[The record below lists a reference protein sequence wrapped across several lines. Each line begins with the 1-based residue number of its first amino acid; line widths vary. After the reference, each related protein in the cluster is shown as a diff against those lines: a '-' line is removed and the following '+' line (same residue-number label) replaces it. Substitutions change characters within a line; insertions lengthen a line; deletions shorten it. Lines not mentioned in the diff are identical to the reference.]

1 MGVRGGIYLGRM
13 KKYPIFHT
21 LVLILSISVGVWFAL
36 NRLVARDEGFYA
48 YAAQLVSEGS
58 VPYRDFF
65 FPQMPLTAYLY
76 GLGGLLFGSS
86 WDVYRIISGL
96 CFAGILWLVYLI
108 LFRSVGRGAALLG
121 SLLTATCHLSFA
133 WFPVIQTYGLS
144 TLLVL
149 AGVYLLTEGER
160 DPRARAWFGTI
171 GSGLLFSLAV
181 QTRLFFL
188 PLCIMP
194 MLFLLG
200 KGRDRRASIRFLL
213 GLIAG
218 TLPLVALATL
228 DLGSFSFSNLGYHL
242 IRSDL
247 TFQDSLNGK
256 WRICEVLF
264 SLGEPSQK
272 FRGFQTPLLFGGMI
286 LGLFIL
292 WRKLPMA
299 GRLSGIIGLTLL
311 VVSFVPTPTYV
322 QYFVTVVPFA
332 VIVTVM
338 SIMAVLERSHRLRF
352 FGVVFILLSLG
363 VTYERHLLSDIERYT
378 VSGKGVIGIGNEQGA
393 KEWNLKRVQFA
404 STLIEQFALSEDT
417 VLALWPGYLVGINRK
432 SIPGGEN
439 HFGRGAYV
447 ETLSTAEQEQYHL
460 LSNVQLRA
468 ILSEGIATVVMGHRV
483 YLSPEIRE
491 LLRNNQYKLVAQVG
505 AVEIFQRKKS
515 VDY

>member
-1 MGVRGGIYLGRM
+1 M
-13 KKYPIFHT
+13 KKFPIFNI
-21 LVLILSISVGVWFAL
+21 LVLILSISVGVLFAL
-36 NRLVARDEGFYA
+36 KRLVARDEGFYA
-48 YAAQLVSEGS
+48 YAAQLVSDGS

-65 FPQMPLTAYLY
+65 FPQMPLTAYFY
-76 GLGGLLFGSS
+76 GFGGLLFGSS

-108 LFRSVGRGAALLG
+108 LLRNVGRAGALVG
-121 SLLTATCHLSFA
+121 FVLTATCHLSFA

-144 TLLVL
+144 TLLLL
-149 AGVYLLTEGER
+149 AGVYLLMERER
-160 DPRARAWFGTI
+160 DPRARVWFGTM

-188 PLCIMP
+188 PLCIIP
-194 MLFLLG
+194 ILFLFG
-200 KGRDRRASIRFLL
+200 NGRDKKAPIRFFL
-213 GLIAG
+213 GFIIG
-218 TLPLVALATL
+218 SLPLGALATL
-228 DLGSFSFSNLGYHL
+228 DVNSFSFSNLGYHL

-286 LGLFIL
+286 LGLFLL

-338 SIMAVLERSHRLRF
+338 SIMIMLENSNRLRF
-352 FGVVFILLSLG
+352 FGIVSFLLFLG

-378 VSGKGVIGIGNEQGA
+378 VSGTGVIGIGNEQGA
-393 KEWNLKRVQFA
+393 KEWNLTRVQYI
-404 STLIEQFALSEDT
+404 SSLVEQFTLPEDSI
-417 VLALWPGYLVGINRK
+417 LALWPGYLVGIDRK

-447 ETLSTAEQEQYHL
+447 ETLSTAEQVQYHL

-468 ILSEGIATVVMGHRV
+468 ILSEGVVSVVIGHRV

-491 LLRNNQYKLVAQVG
+491 VLRNYHYKLVAQVEE
-505 AVEIFQRKKS
+505 VEIFQRKKS
-515 VDY
+515 ADH